1 MRKERDVIIIGAGP
15 AGLMAAYCA
24 AGNGLSVTV
33 LEKEQ
38 RLLKKLLIS
47 GKGRCNL
54 TNDTEGDEFLKNII
68 RGDKF
73 MRSSFSRFASR
84 EIMEFFEDAGVP
96 LKVERGN
103 RVFPVSDRSQDIA
116 DALLRKVRERGV
128 AIENEEVISLE
139 VEGEGKK
146 LITCKSGMQYVAD
159 YCAVATGGLSYPKT
173 GSTGIGYR
181 LAESLGHT
189 VIEPKPALVPIV
201 IEGDL
206 CPRLE
211 GLSLRNVELSAVRRD
226 TGKRIW
232 LERGEMLFTSFGISG
247 PLVLTLSSFLS
258 REDISLMDLHIDL
271 KPALTEKEL
280 DDRILRDFQEIK
292 NRDFRNSLG
301 KLLPQKLIEPFVEL
315 TGIPGTEK
323 VNAITKAQRRRIVE
337 LMKDIKLVPLR
348 FRPVSEAIVTS
359 GGVDLR
365 EIDPK
370 TMESKLQ
377 KGVYFIGEVIAADGY
392 TGGFNLSIAFS
403 TGHAAGSSMKGQ
415 SQ

>member
-1 MRKERDVIIIGAGP
+1 MRKECDVIIVGAGP

-38 RLLKKLLIS
+38 RLLRKLLIS

-54 TNDTEGDEFLKNII
+54 TNDSHGDEFLGNII
-68 RGDKF
+68 RGDRF
-73 MRSSFSRFASR
+73 MRSAFSKFASA
-84 EIMEFFEDAGVP
+84 EIREFFEDAGVP

-103 RVFPVSDRSQDIA
+103 RVFPVSDRSSDIA
-116 DALLRKVRERGV
+116 DALLRRVRESG
-128 AIENEEVISLE
+128 ASIITEEVTGIE
-139 VEGEGKK
+139 VTGEGDKTVRCRGGNEYSAPRVV
-146 LITCKSGMQYVAD
+146 I
-159 YCAVATGGLSYPKT
+159 ATGGLSYPKT
-173 GSTGIGYR
+173 GSTGDGYR
-181 LAESLGHT
+181 FAEKLGHT
-189 VIEPKPALVPIV
+189 VIEPRPALVPIE

-206 CPRLE
+206 CPKLE
-211 GLSLRNVELSAVRRD
+211 GLSLRNVELSAVKRD
-226 TGKRIW
+226 SGKSVW

-247 PLVLTLSSFLS
+247 PLVLTLSSYLS
-258 REDISLMDLHIDL
+258 REDITEYDLHLDL
-271 KPALTEKEL
+271 KPALDMKAL
-280 DDRILRDFQEIK
+280 DERVLRDFSEVK
-292 NRDFRNSLG
+292 NRDFRNSLS
-301 KLLPQKLIEPFVEL
+301 KLLPQKLIGPFVTL
-315 TGIPGTEK
+315 TGIPEDQK
-323 VNAITKAQRRRIVE
+323 VNSLTKAQRKNIVG
-337 LMKDIKLVPLR
+337 LMKDIKLVPAG

-415 SQ
+415 GR

>member
-1 MRKERDVIIIGAGP
+1 MRKECDVIIIGAGP

-24 AGNGLSVTV
+24 AGNGLSVAV

-54 TNDTEGDEFLKNII
+54 TNDSYGDEFLGNII
-68 RGDKF
+68 RGDRF
-73 MRSSFSRFASR
+73 MRSAFSRFASA
-84 EIMEFFEDAGVP
+84 EIQEFFENAGVP

-103 RVFPVSDRSQDIA
+103 RVFPVSDRSSDIA
-116 DALLRKVRERGV
+116 DALLRRVRESG
-128 AIENEEVISLE
+128 ASIITEEVTGIE
-139 VEGEGKK
+139 VTDEGDKNVRCRGGNEYSAPRVV
-146 LITCKSGMQYVAD
+146 I
-159 YCAVATGGLSYPKT
+159 ATGGLSYPKT
-173 GSTGIGYR
+173 GSTGDGYR
-181 LAESLGHT
+181 FAEKLGHT
-189 VIEPKPALVPIV
+189 VIEPRPALVPIE

-206 CPRLE
+206 CPKLE
-211 GLSLRNVELSAVRRD
+211 GLSLRNVELSAVKRD
-226 TGKRIW
+226 SGKSVW
-232 LERGEMLFTSFGISG
+232 MERGERLFTSFGISG
-247 PLVLTLSSFLS
+247 PLVLTLSSYLS
-258 REDISLMDLHIDL
+258 REDITEYDLHLDL
-271 KPALTEKEL
+271 KPALDMKAL
-280 DDRILRDFQEIK
+280 DERVLRDFSEVK
-292 NRDFRNSLG
+292 NRDFRNSLS
-301 KLLPQKLIEPFVEL
+301 KLLPQKLLGPFVTL
-315 TGIPGTEK
+315 TGIPEDQK
-323 VNAITKAQRRRIVE
+323 VNSLTKAQRKNIVG
-337 LMKDIKLVPLR
+337 LMKDIKLIPAG

-415 SQ
+415 GR